1 MGKELG
7 YRAWREDPKVFMFSL
22 LVYEALNV
30 ILWLWCHFLTERQ
43 ALRKWSLE
51 EPNLSQPLWKLF
63 ASLPGSEPSCPKGM
77 ERISLQRKNPY
88 CQQRF
93 VKTWENWTQ
102 TLWSDFYTQPW
113 EKHVAGE
120 RTYWFSRFFFFH
132 FITGWPKEHR
142 PEASV
147 FCFSLFSVSFQ
158 KLWRATGPEVKL
170 QRKQ

>member
-1 MGKELG
+1 MGEELG
-7 YRAWREDPKVFMFSL
+7 YRAWREDPKVFTFSL
-22 LVYEALNV
+22 LVYEALDV

-77 ERISLQRKNPY
+77 ERIALQRKNPFANRDSWRPEKIRHRL
-88 CQQRF
+88 CG
-93 VKTWENWTQ
+93 Q
-102 TLWSDFYTQPW
+102 TFTRNPERSMLLGKELTDF
-113 EKHVAGE
+113 
-120 RTYWFSRFFFFH
+120 RDFFFH
-132 FITGWPKEHR
+132 FIAGWPKEHR

-158 KLWRATGPEVKL
+158 KLWRATESEVKL
-170 QRKQ
+170 QRKL